1 MNILSVENCTKKFS
15 GLKALNEVSLEIEKD
30 AIYGLIGPN
39 GAGKTTLFNV
49 LAGVYQQDRGKI
61 RFKGND
67 ITGVT
72 PTNICRMGMSRT
84 FQVPKPF
91 IELTVVQNIMVGTTM
106 KSSLRKGY
114 GKALEII
121 EFVRLKEKT
130 DYPAGNLTIPDLRK
144 LELGRALATEPEVI
158 LLDEAM
164 AGLRPSEVKETLSL
178 LKRINAGG
186 VTLVIIE
193 HIMEAVMTICNRIA
207 VLNYGKKI
215 AEGTPDQIANNADVI
230 SAYLGDEYVFP
241 EDR

>member
-1 MNILSVENCTKKFS
+1 MNILSVENCTKNFS

-30 AIYGLIGPN
+30 KIYGLIGPN

-49 LAGVYQQDRGKI
+49 LAGVYPPDRGKI

-72 PTNICRMGMSRT
+72 PTKICRMGMSRT

-130 DYPAGNLTIPDLRK
+130 DYLTGDLTIPDLRK
-144 LELGRALATEPEVI
+144 LELGRALATEPKVI

-178 LKRINAGG
+178 LKQINAGG
-186 VTLVIIE
+186 VTLVVIE